1 MQVASAACE
10 DDFPYLAGCGADQ
23 HVSSSRVGLPLT
35 GHGLQRQARQYR
47 SGQDPVDHRDP
58 ALGPQHRVIQRTRP
72 GHRAPRRVGAAGAR
86 RSWHAQRP
94 LTEAEAALAE
104 LHTQASVGGTPWA
117 LGCSPAPG
125 SPPSPSP
132 KPSRPCST
140 TYAGSPPHSC
150 AAPAAASRT
159 AGRRGGLGRRQR
171 LCRRRVSLVRGPPL
185 ALSCRCF
192 LPRGAPAGGRR
203 AASEAGREAGLGLF
217 ASWACWN
224 LGATA
229 CAAALSGAAP
239 VWGRADPARR

>member
-1 MQVASAACE
+1 MARSRLTTPVSHSTSPRARYVWAGGGSSTGFDGDRVVSRCGIAGVQVASAACE

-104 LHTQASVGGTPWA
+104 LHIFFFFNDTATTEIYTLSLHDA
-117 LGCSPAPG
+117 LPI
-125 SPPSPSP
+125 
-132 KPSRPCST
+132 
-140 TYAGSPPHSC
+140 
-150 AAPAAASRT
+150 
-159 AGRRGGLGRRQR
+159 
-171 LCRRRVSLVRGPPL
+171 
-185 ALSCRCF
+185 
-192 LPRGAPAGGRR
+192 
-203 AASEAGREAGLGLF
+203 
-217 ASWACWN
+217 
-224 LGATA
+224 
-229 CAAALSGAAP
+229 
-239 VWGRADPARR
+239 